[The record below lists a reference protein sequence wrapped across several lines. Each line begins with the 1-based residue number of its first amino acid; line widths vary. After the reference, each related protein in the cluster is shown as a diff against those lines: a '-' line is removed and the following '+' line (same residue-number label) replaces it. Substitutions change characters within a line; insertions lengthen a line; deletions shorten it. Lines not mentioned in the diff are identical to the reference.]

1 MKKLE
6 AKMYFPY
13 FRGRQF
19 ELIALRELINDN
31 LLSSKVIPIIEPVI
45 LSSTLLSTMEAFIDN
60 NRTLGII
67 CNPEVGK
74 FCLNTDENDE
84 RVNKFLQ
91 LLKNENIYR
100 TSILNQNND
109 EQFEILN
116 EDNSSENQN
125 WIVILNNR
133 DRLDDYNKFNEE
145 KSVKFVLIPDE
156 SAFKRRIDGNKIL
169 FEDRFNKCPRNED
182 YSINTDEFFSDDHLF
197 YKSEGFQGFGDYS
210 VIGNIFIDSGF
221 APLAIAIH
229 IVYLTDTNNLK
240 IHHFVSD
247 SNDDRKNPAKK
258 YYEAVNKLVEWCDL
272 NKIQKTNGLQFF
284 YDCYKEESYHGLG
297 VVKKYSIMHHLEL
310 ISNFL
315 DLEK

>member
-1 MKKLE
+1 
-6 AKMYFPY
+6 MYFPY